1 MNTTKTSAGFTLV
14 ELITVILILGILAAT
29 ALPKFIDV
37 TDQAHE
43 AAIDGA
49 TGGMGSAVAL
59 VHAQWV
65 ANGVT
70 GPDTDGV
77 SGFGD
82 GNVNVNASGWPLN
95 TTSGSSTL
103 VCEQVWQGIMQNP
116 PSIATTGTDED
127 YTTVSAGAGGIC
139 TYTYNPDSK
148 GNTITYSSLNG
159 NVGNSL

>member
-1 MNTTKTSAGFTLV
+1 MKRIQTNAGFTLV

-37 TDQAHE
+37 TDQAHD

-70 GPDTDGV
+70 GADTDGV

-82 GNVNVNASGWPLN
+82 GDVNVNASGWPIN
-95 TTSGSSTL
+95 RTSGSSTL
-103 VCEQVWQGIMQNP
+103 ACEEVWTGIMQNP
-116 PSIATTGTDED
+116 PSIATSGTDED
-127 YTTVSAGAGGIC
+127 YTTVSAGAADVC
-139 TYTYNPDSK
+139 TYTYNPDSN
-148 GNTITYSSLNG
+148 GETITYSSING